1 MNNFVIYYVLGVR
14 IRQIGGKVIV
24 IQNGIAVFVTLFYQ
38 VRFIAILAIYY
49 LVIIFLDVGIF
60 GVQIRLVFRF
70 FEDYLVIVVMDIIE
84 RINGTYR
91 FRLFWC
97 FFLMELYFV
106 GLQTVVILYD
116 IYVVSKYGVI
126 RVVFF
131 RVVSID
137 SYG

>member
-14 IRQIGGKVIV
+14 IWQIGGKVIV
-24 IQNGIAVFVTLFYQ
+24 IQNGIVVFVMLFYQ
-38 VRFIAILAIYY
+38 VCFIVILVIYY

-60 GVQIRLVFRF
+60 GVQICLVFWF

-84 RINGTYR
+84 CINGLYW
-91 FRLFWC
+91 FWLFWC
-97 FFLMELYFV
+97 LFLMELYFV
-106 GLQTVVILYD
+106 GLQMVVILYD

-126 RVVFF
+126 WVVFF
-131 RVVSID
+131 CVVSID